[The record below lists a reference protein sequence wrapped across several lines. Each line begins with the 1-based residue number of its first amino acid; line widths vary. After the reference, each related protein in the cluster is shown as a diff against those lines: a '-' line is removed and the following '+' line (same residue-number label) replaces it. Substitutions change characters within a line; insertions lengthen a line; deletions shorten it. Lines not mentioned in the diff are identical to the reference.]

1 MTRVVVEA
9 LTERL
14 ERITG
19 RRQAKATVEEML
31 EIGGRCAAHMTEP
44 GHSLDH
50 GDFFYDDIGMPK

>member
-1 MTRVVVEA
+1 VVEA